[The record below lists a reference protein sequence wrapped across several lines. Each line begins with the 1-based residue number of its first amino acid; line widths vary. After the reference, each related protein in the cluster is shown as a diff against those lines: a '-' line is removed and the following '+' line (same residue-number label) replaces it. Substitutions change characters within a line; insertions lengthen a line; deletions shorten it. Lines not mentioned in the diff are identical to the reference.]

1 MKSHPVDYFAV
12 VILDITMPII
22 DGYEASINIYNYLNE
37 SHNVLHSE
45 KPVNRHWSIRH
56 SRTLIF
62 CLTADISIETERA
75 VRSHPFDGMLSS
87 LN

>member
-1 MKSHPVDYFAV
+1 MDFFAA
-12 VILDITMPII
+12 VILDLSMPIV

-45 KPVNRHWSIRH
+45 KPVSRHWSIRRSH
-56 SRTLIF
+56 TLIF
-62 CLTADISIETERA
+62 CLTADVSIETERA